1 MTVQSFGLG
10 CIDLIPNLIWI
21 VPIAGG
27 ALSVLAAK
35 GGSKARNFVAIG
47 SSLISALL
55 ATSLF
60 FISTFHSYVFSGG
73 ILDVLTM
80 CGAQTTWI
88 QALNLSAGVL
98 VDPLTAVLAVTV
110 AWVSFLI
117 MVYSLGYMKGEKN
130 LTRYY
135 FLMAFFIG
143 NMLLIVMSDNF
154 LQLFLGWEGVG
165 YCSYALIGFFHSDE
179 TEYWVGTIGE
189 ESLSVP
195 ESYSPSHAGMK
206 AFVMTRAGD
215 IAFFIGILLVFAF
228 SGTFNFVTL
237 YQDIASSSSS
247 NWATHLSTV
256 GLFVPS
262 AILIFGGAIGKSA
275 QFPLHEWLPDAMAG
289 PTSVSALIHAATMVN
304 AGVFLIGT
312 VGPLYVA
319 AAGNLNI
326 VYPFFVS
333 VAAIGAFTAIL
344 AASQAMVLDEVKK
357 VLAYSTVSQIGYM
370 MLGLGVAGL
379 STQTDFSFGF
389 TASFFHLI
397 SQALF
402 KAGLF
407 MCAGW
412 LIHVTHSRFMS
423 DMGGLR
429 KHMKI
434 TFVSMLIVALSLAGL
449 PPFSGFWSKDSILGA
464 ALDAG
469 GVSTIFYIVG
479 TVTALMTAFYSIRL
493 IGLIFSGKK
502 SANVERIESEG
513 HHLHEA
519 PIVMWATYGT
529 LAVATVVVGVIAP
542 LFFQQSLGSMF
553 SSYLANW
560 GINSPY
566 SLNLSSETGPL
577 LIGAI
582 VSVLGIVIAYLAYI
596 RRSLN
601 PAALVG
607 DRGVVF
613 EFYKF
618 FQHRWYINAVYYWV
632 FVYSVQRGSQWLYRN
647 FEQKI
652 IEPINIEAPG
662 VGGAFSDALKK
673 IQTGIEE
680 EYVLGFGIGIVM
692 LVVLLLLFGAV

>member
-1 MTVQSFGLG
+1 MVDSSLALG

-21 VPIAGG
+21 VPIGFG

-35 GGSKARNFVAIG
+35 AGSGIRNGVALAG
-47 SSLISALL
+47 SLISALL
-55 ATSLF
+55 STSLF
-60 FISTFHSYVFSGG
+60 FLSTFHPYVFSGG
-73 ILDVLTM
+73 ILEVQSM

-88 QALNLSAGVL
+88 QALNLNAGVL
-98 VDPLTAVLAVTV
+98 VDPLTAILALTV
-110 AWVSFLI
+110 SWVSFLI
-117 MVYSLGYMKGEKN
+117 MVYSLGYMKGEPN

-135 FLMAFFIG
+135 FLMSFFIG

-179 TEYWVGTIGE
+179 TKYWVGTIGE
-189 ESLSVP
+189 KTLGVP
-195 ESYSPSHAGMK
+195 EAYSPSHAGMK

-228 SGTFNFVTL
+228 SRTFNFVSL
-237 YQDIASSSSS
+237 YQAIGSSPAS
-247 NWATHLSTV
+247 NWATHLSAV

-262 AILIFGGAIGKSA
+262 ALLIFGGAIGKSA

-289 PTSVSALIHAATMVN
+289 PTAVSALIHAATMVN

-312 VGPLYVA
+312 VGPLYIA

-326 VYPFFVS
+326 VYPFFVT
-333 VAAIGAFTAIL
+333 VAAIGTFTAIL

-357 VLAYSTVSQIGYM
+357 VLAYSTISQIGYM

-379 STQTDFSFGF
+379 SSPSDFSLGF
-389 TASFFHLI
+389 TGAFFHLI

-434 TFVSMLIVALSLAGL
+434 TFISMLIVALSLAGL
-449 PPFSGFWSKDSILGA
+449 PPLSGFWSKDSILGA
-464 ALDAG
+464 SLAAG
-469 GVSTIFYIVG
+469 GVSTIFYVVG
-479 TVTALMTAFYSIRL
+479 TVTALMTAFYSIRM
-493 IGLIFSGKK
+493 IGLIFSGSK
-502 SANVERIESEG
+502 SGNVQKIEAEG

-519 PIVMWATYGT
+519 PAVMWVPYAV
-529 LAVATVVVGVIAP
+529 LAAATVGVGVLAP
-542 LFFQQSLGSMF
+542 VFIQQGLGSLF
-553 SSYLANW
+553 SGYLANW

-566 SLNLSSETGPL
+566 SFNLLADAGPL
-577 LIGAI
+577 AIGAG
-582 VSVLGIVIAYLAYI
+582 VSVVGILIAYFTYI
-596 RRSLN
+596 KQSIN
-601 PAALVG
+601 PKEIVG
-607 DRGVVF
+607 TKGVVYS
-613 EFYKF
+613 FYRF
-618 FQHRWYINAVYYWV
+618 FQHRWYINAIYYWV
-632 FVYSVQRGSQWLYRN
+632 FVYSLQRGSQWLFRS
-647 FEQKI
+647 FEQRV
-652 IEPINIEAPG
+652 IEPINIGAPD
-662 VGGAFSDALKK
+662 VGGGLSDALKK
-673 IQTGIEE
+673 IETGIEE
-680 EYVLGFGIGIVM
+680 EYVLAFGIGIVM
-692 LVVLLLLFGAV
+692 LVVLLLLFGVV